1 MKLSDNEGQLHS
13 RSYHRYFEDYAE
25 LEIPDDKGG
34 YSIRRVYVGKYYRV
48 DLPDRSAWILK
59 IRILVLYLIAA
70 ALYFAAG
77 LLSQVSASRYVAI
90 LTMLSLI
97 AVLLL
102 ALPVGSRLLAPREME
117 IRSYRDSSLRL
128 RDFSLFALVTLCG
141 CCIGNAAGSLV
152 LAEFSFAGSIPS
164 VLMYFLSAMSV
175 LLIYRTEKRTPYKI
189 LPPRNERPRMSS
201 PIRYEESE

>member
-1 MKLSDNEGQLHS
+1 MRMPENEDQLHS

-48 DLPDRSAWILK
+48 DLPDRSVRILK

-77 LLSQVSASRYVAI
+77 LLSAVSANRYVAI
-90 LTMLSLI
+90 LTMFSLI
-97 AVLLL
+97 AILLL
-102 ALPVGSRLLAPREME
+102 ALPVCSRLLAPREMQ
-117 IRSYRDSSLRL
+117 IRSYRDSSQRL
-128 RDFSLFALVTLCG
+128 KNYSLFAFVTLCI
-141 CCIGNAAGSLV
+141 CCIGNAAGSFL
-152 LAEFSFAGSIPS
+152 LGGFSLSGSIPS
-164 VLMYFLSAMSV
+164 VLMYLAAALFVLFLY
-175 LLIYRTEKRTPYKI
+175 LTEKHTPYKI
-189 LPPRNERPRMSS
+189 LPPKHERPRLSS